1 MVLQQC
7 VVATM
12 RQSAFPDPSSLLVDR
27 LLLVAM
33 ETVEVADEDLLSQQ
47 QDLNK
52 NLRFSDG

>member
-27 LLLVAM
+27 LQLVAM
-33 ETVEVADEDLLSQQ
+33 ETVEGADEDLLSQR
-47 QDLNK
+47 QD
-52 NLRFSDG
+52 F